1 MKLIDLHIHTTASDG
16 TFTPTELVDYAV
28 KKNLAAVA
36 ITDHDTM
43 RGIQEALDYIK
54 KSNKPLELIPGMEI
68 SAEMEESYFGVHLLA
83 YFPNKTDD
91 ELINILK
98 NVEVEIAHSSRD
110 YKDVIKIVSEFGGVT
125 SLAHPKE
132 YGLSMDKLSKV
143 VGKLAEAG
151 MKGVECYYTTHS
163 KSETSKLK
171 EIAAIHNL
179 FYTGGS
185 DFHGAHKP
193 SVDLGCGF
201 GDLEIPY
208 VIVDFFKNK

>member
-1 MKLIDLHIHTTASDG
+1 MKLIDLHIHTTGSDG

-54 KSNKPLELIPGMEI
+54 KENKPLEFIPGMEI
-68 SAEMEESYFGVHLLA
+68 SAKMQETYFGVHILA
-83 YFPNKTDD
+83 YFPKKTEK
-91 ELINILK
+91 ELQDIIK
-98 NVEVEIAHSSRD
+98 NFEVALDNSSRN
-110 YKDVIKIVSEFGGVT
+110 YAEVIKIVSDFGGVT

-132 YGLSMDKLSKV
+132 YGMSMDKFSDV
-143 VGKLAEAG
+143 VGLLAKAG

-163 KSETSKLK
+163 KSETKRLK
-171 EIAAIHNL
+171 EIAASHNL
-179 FYTGGS
+179 FYTGGT

-193 SVDLGCGF
+193 GVDLGSGF

-208 VIVDFFKNK
+208 EIINFLN